1 MATLSKRL
9 KLKLLPGEEAPD
21 STLSSALNPVEDE
34 DEEEELAVEDTEE
47 ETFVPE
53 TVPRNIFTGVPMTHI
68 DEGEEEDDSAEA
80 GAGGVEALD
89 KNERDRAYSLF
100 EKAKSRNEWMELA
113 QLLGKAATQYAAA
126 QSGMQTGRAV
136 GPLQIPEI
144 DYGKKTEGEERLLER
159 RLRDIRATEAGL
171 AKAAIA
177 KEVKEQKEKAA
188 QKAEDW
194 KTKQDIRE
202 EEKLKLAKAKAA
214 RETAVPKLTEE
225 EKIRMREDAR
235 IRAAERIANEKKDK
249 AIDALITTQGTIIS
263 PDSSPQQK
271 EQAKKALL
279 YAAQKAGI
287 NMSEVYEQAQM
298 PGLISRTTG
307 GAIGG
312 TTLDESKII
321 PILQSMKSTASAKT
335 TPPPSPPPGQ
345 TPAGQTPPPSGTMTQ
360 QAAPKTITVRL
371 PGGATK
377 QLPEGKAVKMRGKDG
392 SIAEV
397 SPDKVQKY
405 LDKGGEIVQ

>member
-9 KLKLLPGEEAPD
+9 KLKLLPGEEAPA

-68 DEGEEEDDSAEA
+68 DEGEEEDDSAETGA
-80 GAGGVEALD
+80 AETGAGGVEALD
-89 KNERDRAYSLF
+89 TSDREKAYKRF
-100 EKAKSRNEWMELA
+100 EEAKSRNEWLELA
-113 QLLGKAATQYAAA
+113 QMLGKAATQYGAA
-126 QSGMQTGRAV
+126 RAGV
-136 GPLQIPEI
+136 KPSDLSIPQF
-144 DYGKKTEGEERLLER
+144 DYGKRTEGEERMLER

-171 AKAAIA
+171 AKAAAA
-177 KEVKEQKEKAA
+177 KEAKEQKEKAA

-307 GAIGG
+307 GAMGG

-321 PILQSMKSTASAKT
+321 PILQSMKSTAAAKT
-335 TPPPSPPPGQ
+335 APPPSPPPGQ
-345 TPAGQTPPPSGTMTQ
+345 TPAGQTPPPSGKIQ
-360 QAAPKTITVRL
+360 PAPAASGPK
-371 PGGATK
+371 PGDI
-377 QLPEGKAVKMRGKDG
+377 VDG
-392 SIAEV
+392 Y
-397 SPDKVQKY
+397 KF
-405 LDKGGEIVQ
+405 KGGDPGVPSNWEKV